1 MPATIKDIAKAAK
14 VSRSTVSRVL
24 NDSGY
29 VKEETRVRVLAVME
43 ELNYSPSAI
52 ARSLSNK
59 RSNTIGV
66 VVPDINNPFF
76 AEMLKGVPR
85 VADEEGY
92 RLLLVDSDENNEK
105 EQLALQALKEQRIE
119 GLLIVATPAKEKK
132 SLEHLRWMRSH
143 HIPVVLLDGH
153 VKYDEF
159 DGVFIDHYQ
168 GAHQATLALIEA
180 GHKRI
185 GIMTGKLSSRPAMER
200 LRGFQ
205 DAMAERKM
213 KSFDQDILFGDYGH
227 EKSYQLT
234 KELLT
239 REDRPTALFISSN
252 QMVLGMLRAVSE
264 LGLSIPQDLAFIGFD
279 RLETLNL
286 IGMNCSTVDAHT
298 VEVGE
303 LAMKRLIQRLDN
315 EKLKTAH
322 RVLQPDLSLRGSEAS
337 LK

>member
-1 MPATIKDIAKAAK
+1 
-14 VSRSTVSRVL
+14 
-24 NDSGY
+24 
-29 VKEETRVRVLAVME
+29 
-43 ELNYSPSAI
+43 
-52 ARSLSNK
+52 
-59 RSNTIGV
+59 
-66 VVPDINNPFF
+66 
-76 AEMLKGVPR
+76 
-85 VADEEGY
+85 
-92 RLLLVDSDENNEK
+92 
-105 EQLALQALKEQRIE
+105 
-119 GLLIVATPAKEKK
+119 
-132 SLEHLRWMRSH
+132 
-143 HIPVVLLDGH
+143 
-153 VKYDEF
+153 
-159 DGVFIDHYQ
+159 
-168 GAHQATLALIEA
+168 
-180 GHKRI
+180 
-185 GIMTGKLSSRPAMER
+185 
-200 LRGFQ
+200 
-205 DAMAERKM
+205 M

-322 RVLQPDLSLRGSEAS
+322 TVLQPDLSLRGSEAS